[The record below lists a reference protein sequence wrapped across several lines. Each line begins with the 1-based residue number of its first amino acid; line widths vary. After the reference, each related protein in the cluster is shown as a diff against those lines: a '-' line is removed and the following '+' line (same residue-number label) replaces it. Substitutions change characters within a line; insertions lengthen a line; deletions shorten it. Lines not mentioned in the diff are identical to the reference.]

1 MSFLGHLFSGNAPQQ
16 YPDVEAKIP
25 FEIEGDEN
33 DRRRMIALINRIAE
47 NSPTGTDVLTEAA
60 QHCKLVLSAEQDSVG
75 YASCGDGENSD
86 WCIALNPTYA
96 DDVLTSTLVHE
107 SRHIC
112 QFANGCDQYGMGMLD
127 MKSTIMLDR
136 AMEADADSAACM
148 AVLDLAKAGDTKAFE
163 GFESKRPE
171 VVKAVRETIE
181 NNPNAT
187 REQLQESAFRGWYD
201 SNRMKTAY
209 EIGYY
214 TDPMNAA
221 MMLNKGIEDWTC
233 YSEMSSALVVKK
245 ACLGGYFKTPQDLEG
260 GKYADLSPQTVKTLD
275 KFFALRQIRTGMSP
289 DTSYKELGEHEHVK
303 KAPKKKGPSDLSFL
317 QNLAQKR
324 GGR

>member
-1 MSFLGHLFSGNAPQQ
+1 MSFLGHLFSGNALQQ

-60 QHCKLVLSAEQDSVG
+60 QHCKLILSAEQDSVG
-75 YASCGDGENSD
+75 YASCGDENNPD
-86 WCIALNPTYA
+86 WRIALNPTYA

-112 QFANGCDQYGMGMLD
+112 QFANGCDKYDTGMLD
-127 MKSTIMLDR
+127 MKSAVMLDR

-148 AVLDLAKAGDTKAFE
+148 TVLDLAKAGDTKAFE

-171 VVKAVRETIE
+171 VVRAVRDTLT
-181 NNPNAT
+181 NNPDAT

-201 SNRMKTAY
+201 SDRMKTVY
-209 EIGYY
+209 ETNYY
-214 TDPMNAA
+214 TDPMNAS
-221 MMLNKGIEDWTC
+221 MFTGDMDIWQCDR
-233 YSEMSSALVVKK
+233 EMSSALVVKK
-245 ACLGGYFKTPQDLEG
+245 ACLGGYFKTPQDLES
-260 GKYADLSPQTVKTLD
+260 GKYADLSPKTVKTFD
-275 KFFALRQIRTGMSP
+275 KFFALREMRTGMKP
-289 DTSYKELGEHEHVK
+289 DTSYKELGTHEHVK
-303 KAPKKKGPSDLSFL
+303 KAKKTKPSSDLSFL

-324 GGR
+324 SGR